1 MSKSRKKIRIVF
13 DASPLLTNKTGIA
26 YYIERLATSIAKQY
40 PDEVEL
46 VGFYYNFLGKRS
58 SSHFPTAPNLRYH
71 GVYFI
76 PSKVIYQLRRWNIEI
91 PVEVL
96 TRTRAD
102 FILYT
107 NFLGYPSLKRT
118 PSAPVVHDLTYL
130 DLPDYVSAK
139 LRDDLTRFIP
149 KEINRSKIV
158 VTVSEFSKK
167 SIAETYR
174 ISPDN
179 ILVTPIPPIKPVIH
193 DEETRK
199 DLLNK
204 LGINRP
210 FIAFVGTIE
219 PRKNIIKLI
228 RAYVQLPKELRD
240 KYDLIIAGRIGWNCE
255 AEEAELAK
263 VTREGYNVKHLGYI
277 SDAEREVVYQSA
289 TLFATASHY
298 EGFGMPIL
306 EAMSYGTPCAISDI
320 PVFHEV
326 AGTAADYFDQEKPSV
341 IAAHLEA
348 ILTDDALRKRL
359 GRQGKLQAD
368 SFKWSTVAEGLYK
381 KIKQTLDEQK

>member
-1 MSKSRKKIRIVF
+1 MKNKKIRIVF
-13 DASPLLTNKTGIA
+13 DASPLLANKTGIA
-26 YYIERLATSIAKQY
+26 YYIERLVVSLAKQY
-40 PDEVEL
+40 PDDVEL
-46 VGFYYNFLGKRS
+46 IGFYYNFLGRRS

-76 PSKVIYQLRRWNIEI
+76 PSKIIYQLRRWNIEI
-91 PVEVL
+91 PVEFL
-96 TRTRAD
+96 THTRAD
-102 FILYT
+102 FILFT
-107 NFLGYPSLKRT
+107 NFLGYPKLMRT

-139 LRDDLTRFIP
+139 LRGDLTRFIP
-149 KEINRSKIV
+149 KEILRSKFV

-167 SIAETYR
+167 NIASTYH
-174 ISPDN
+174 INPDD
-179 ILVTPIPPIKPVIH
+179 ILVTPIPPGKPVFH
-193 DEETRK
+193 DQKTRDETLK
-199 DLLNK
+199 K
-204 LGINRP
+204 LGINHP

-228 RAYVQLPKELRD
+228 RAYMQLPQKLRD
-240 KYDLIIAGRIGWNCE
+240 KYALVIAGRIGWNCE

-263 VTREGYNVKHLGYI
+263 AAREGYNIKHLGYI
-277 SDAEREVVYQSA
+277 SDHEREVLYQSA

-326 AGTAADYFDQEKPSV
+326 GGTAANYFDQDKPSV

-348 ILTDDALRKRL
+348 LLSDENLLKQL
-359 GRQGKLQAD
+359 GQQGKKQAE
-368 SFKWSTVAEGLYK
+368 SFKWSDVADSVYQ
-381 KIKQTLDEQK
+381 KIKRTIDEQK

>member
-13 DASPLLTNKTGIA
+13 DASPLLANKTGVA
-26 YYIERLATSIAKQY
+26 YYIERLAVSIAKQY
-40 PDEVEL
+40 PDQVEL
-46 VGFYYNFLGKRS
+46 IGFYYNFLGKRS
-58 SSHFPTAPNLRYH
+58 SSHFPTTPNLRYH

-91 PVEVL
+91 PVEAI
-96 TRTRAD
+96 THTRAD

-139 LRDDLTRFIP
+139 LRSDLTRFIP
-149 KEINRSKIV
+149 KEINRSKFV

-167 SIAETYR
+167 NITKTYHVD
-174 ISPDN
+174 PDN

-199 DLLNK
+199 DILNK
-204 LGINRP
+204 LGIAHP
-210 FIAFVGTIE
+210 FIAFVGTVE
-219 PRKNIIKLI
+219 PRKNLIKLI
-228 RAYVQLPKELRD
+228 RAYVQLPQELRD
-240 KYDLIIAGRIGWNCE
+240 KYALVIAGRIGWNCE

-306 EAMSYGTPCAISDI
+306 EAMSYGVPCAISDI

-326 AGTAADYFDQEKPSV
+326 GGTAADYFDQDKPSV

-348 ILTDDALRKRL
+348 LLSDENLLKRL
-359 GRQGKLQAD
+359 GEQSKKQAE
-368 SFKWSTVAEGLYK
+368 SFRWETVAQSVYE
-381 KIKQTLDEQK
+381 KIKRTIDEQK